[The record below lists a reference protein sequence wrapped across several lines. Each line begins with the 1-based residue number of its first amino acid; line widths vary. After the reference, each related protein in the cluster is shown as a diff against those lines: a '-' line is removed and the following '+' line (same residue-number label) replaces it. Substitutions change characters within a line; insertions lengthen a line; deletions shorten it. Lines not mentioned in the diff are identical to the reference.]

1 MSSQIVFTLFY
12 FCFLKLDILFL
23 THAGLIDQLSLE
35 IFVWFERMRSN
46 EFLAF
51 ASALQ
56 ILQNRQRIKS
66 AY

>member
-23 THAGLIDQLSLE
+23 THAGLVDQLSLE
-35 IFVWFERMRSN
+35 IFVWFERMSSN

-51 ASALQ
+51 TSALQ